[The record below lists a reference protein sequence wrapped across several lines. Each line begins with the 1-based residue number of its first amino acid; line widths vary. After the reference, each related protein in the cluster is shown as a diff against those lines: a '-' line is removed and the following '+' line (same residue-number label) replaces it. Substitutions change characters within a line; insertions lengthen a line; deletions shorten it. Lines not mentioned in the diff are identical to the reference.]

1 MNDWKIPPTNVR
13 RAGSPSRLTSG
24 TPDIGRG
31 KQKLSTALFL
41 LSWILC
47 SRRRQ
52 RSRQKWRTYTHE
64 LNWWLYNENTNIY
77 SRWCMIHSIDGG
89 ILLEQY
95 ENMSSAR
102 ADLHEFEITVMDKA
116 CFIFPTHP
124 RSFEPSNLRNKARA
138 RFCQLVFFKT
148 FLDSVTSRK
157 ELWSRGLR
165 GQQQP
170 NWNGERDDRTCN
182 CEDMG

>member
-64 LNWWLYNENTNIY
+64 LNWWLYMKTPTHTPDV
-77 SRWCMIHSIDGG
+77 WF
-89 ILLEQY
+89 ILSMEEFYLEQY
-95 ENMSSAR
+95 ESMPSAR

>member
-1 MNDWKIPPTNVR
+1 MTEKFPQLTFVVQDLQADLRQALQTLAEVSKNCLLPFFYCPEFCVAGADKVDRNGVPIHMNWVGDCIWKH
-13 RAGSPSRLTSG
+13 
-24 TPDIGRG
+24 
-31 KQKLSTALFL
+31 QH
-41 LSWILC
+41 ILQMMYD
-47 SRRRQ
+47 SFYR
-52 RSRQKWRTYTHE
+52 WR
-64 LNWWLYNENTNIY
+64 N
-77 SRWCMIHSIDGG
+77 
-89 ILLEQY
+89 LLEQY